1 MMKALSPHSR
11 PSDLGSLCVGQ
22 RSHSLEGWGGVGA
35 LAEAEGLHQNCSVP
49 QSSVSRIPVPGLHPT
64 PELAGEEGAAAMIH
78 TCAQTVGQQSGE
90 SH

>member
-1 MMKALSPHSR
+1 MKALSPHSH

-22 RSHSLEGWGGVGA
+22 RSCSLEGWGGGAGA

-64 PELAGEEGAAAMIH
+64 PDLAGEEGAAAVIH
-78 TCAQTVGQQSGE
+78 TCAQTMGQQSSE